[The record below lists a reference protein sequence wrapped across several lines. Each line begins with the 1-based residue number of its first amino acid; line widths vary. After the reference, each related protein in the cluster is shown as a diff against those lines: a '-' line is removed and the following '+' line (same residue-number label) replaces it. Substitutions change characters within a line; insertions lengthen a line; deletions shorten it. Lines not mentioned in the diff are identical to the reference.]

1 MTDTTTTDTTAPADT
16 ITPTDTATSPSR
28 PYELVWLDP
37 RSLSVDPANKRTNL
51 GDLGPLTASIAAL
64 GLVQPIVVRPDGNE
78 HKILAGQRRQ
88 AAAIAAAQVAV
99 PTIVRADLA
108 GLPVGTAVA
117 LVENEHRNPL
127 TAAESARAYQ
137 QLRIDGLSATK
148 IAKITGTKRA
158 AVNQALT
165 VGGSELAVT
174 AADRYQL
181 SMDQALVLAE
191 FDQDHESVKVLVTT
205 AKTNP
210 ASWDHV
216 VARLRADRD
225 AQAALD
231 AATARLAE
239 AGIRVVDDD
248 DLAEGTVRLSWLVDR
263 DGERLDPDAHTACP
277 GHAVAI
283 SAWDPE
289 RTIAYCTE
297 PTAQGHIPR
306 STQPGPART
315 SPAAQRGDD
324 GKLTEDAKA
333 ERRRVIEGNKAW
345 RAARKVRRAFIRDLL
360 ARRSPPKATL
370 RYVTATIT
378 AHPERVGDGPEE
390 LVAELLATAK
400 ADHNPGWG
408 RHAGPA
414 ATADASDARL
424 PLILLAQVAADAEQ
438 SLDDHAWRNTRPSGA
453 ARWLAWLASVGYQ
466 LSEIETQVTAAGTDP
481 NPADRNPADRDPDYD
496 DAADSDITN

>member
-1 MTDTTTTDTTAPADT
+1 MTDTTTTDTTTPADT
-16 ITPTDTATSPSR
+16 TPTDAVTSPSR

-37 RSLSVDPANKRTNL
+37 RSLRVDPANKRTNL

-64 GLVQPIVVRPDGNE
+64 GLVQPIVVRPDGDE

-88 AAAIAAAQVAV
+88 AAAIAAAQVTV

-205 AKTNP
+205 TKTNP
-210 ASWDHV
+210 ESWDHV

-225 AQAALD
+225 AQAAFD

-239 AGIRVVDDD
+239 AGIRVIDD

-289 RTIAYCTE
+289 RTIAYCTD
-297 PTAQGHIPR
+297 PTAHGHIPR
-306 STQPGPART
+306 STPPGPAPT
-315 SPAAQRGDD
+315 AHAAQRGDD
-324 GKLTEDAKA
+324 SKAKA

-345 RAARKVRRAFIRDLL
+345 RAARKVRRAFIGDLL
-360 ARRSPPKATL
+360 ARRSPPKTTL

-390 LVAELLATAK
+390 LVAELLVTAK
-400 ADHNPGWG
+400 ADHNTGWG

-481 NPADRNPADRDPDYD
+481 DPNPADRRPADRDPDHD
-496 DAADSDITN
+496 DAADRDIAD